1 MEVGVSD
8 QDSMDSQ
15 TNGEVAP
22 QTLLEWRKAQ
32 GLLQEEAGDL
42 IGVSKVSWG
51 NWEMG
56 RKPPRPAHLERL
68 SRITGLSYEQ
78 ILRPDRTGST
88 LSGANLTEEAAQSS
102 SSVPF
107 RKAG

>member
-1 MEVGVSD
+1 
-8 QDSMDSQ
+8 MDSESE
-15 TNGEVAP
+15 GADAP
-22 QTLLEWRKAQ
+22 QSLLEWRKAR

-56 RKPPRPAHLERL
+56 RKPPRPAHLARL
-68 SRITGLSYEQ
+68 SSLTGLSYEQ
-78 ILRPDRTGST
+78 ILNRAGDRPHARPAGAT
-88 LSGANLTEEAAQSS
+88 LPGEEADRSS
-102 SSVPF
+102 PGPL